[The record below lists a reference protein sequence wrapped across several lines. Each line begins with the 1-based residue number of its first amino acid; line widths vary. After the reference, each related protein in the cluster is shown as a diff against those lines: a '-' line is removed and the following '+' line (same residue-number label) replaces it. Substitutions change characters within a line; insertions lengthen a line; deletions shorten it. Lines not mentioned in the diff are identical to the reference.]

1 MEALIG
7 TIKKYLPEGPQY
19 YPDNQVTDHP
29 ERFIIAELIRE
40 KVLHLTR
47 EEVPHSVA
55 VVIDAIQK
63 REGGAVYINATIV
76 VERPSQKRDYY
87 RKTREDVKRS
97 R

>member
-1 MEALIG
+1 MQSL
-7 TIKKYLPEGPQY
+7 
-19 YPDNQVTDHP
+19 
-29 ERFIIAELIRE
+29 FE

-76 VERPSQKRDYY
+76 VERPSQKGLLSENKGRC
-87 RKTREDVKRS
+87 
-97 R
+97 